1 VPSNININQ
10 FLLRRYNPDGTSVL
24 IDLVPPSASFATTKG
39 VMKNKL
45 ISEELGQNIDV
56 IISDLVKEGVLTN
69 K

>member
-1 VPSNININQ
+1 
-10 FLLRRYNPDGTSVL
+10 
-24 IDLVPPSASFATTKG
+24 

-45 ISEELGQNIDV
+45 ISEELGQNIDI

>member
-1 VPSNININQ
+1 
-10 FLLRRYNPDGTSVL
+10 
-24 IDLVPPSASFATTKG
+24 
-39 VMKNKL
+39 MKNKL